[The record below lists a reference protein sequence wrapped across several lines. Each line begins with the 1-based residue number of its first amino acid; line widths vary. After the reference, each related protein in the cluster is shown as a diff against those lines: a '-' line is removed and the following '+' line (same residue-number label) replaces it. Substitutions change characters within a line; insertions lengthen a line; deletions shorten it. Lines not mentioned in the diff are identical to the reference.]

1 MADKE
6 RYMSRNKLLINSV
19 VGAEQSSGPLA
30 AKKNKLSLTDEQ
42 LDALA
47 LSFLPAMTEF
57 FESDKGNK
65 LFEEYQN
72 NKKHETRKTA

>member
-30 AKKNKLSLTDEQ
+30 AKKNKLSLTEEQ

-47 LSFLPAMTEF
+47 LSFLPAMTGF
-57 FESDKGNK
+57 FESDRGKQ
-65 LFEEYQN
+65 LFEEYLKEKQLM
-72 NKKHETRKTA
+72 EPEAA

>member
-30 AKKNKLSLTDEQ
+30 AKKNKLSLTEEQ

-47 LSFLPAMTEF
+47 LSFLPAMTDF
-57 FESDKGNK
+57 FESDRGKQ
-65 LFEEYQN
+65 LFEEYHKEKQLE
-72 NKKHETRKTA
+72 KPEAA

>member
-1 MADKE
+1 MN
-6 RYMSRNKLLINSV
+6 RNKLLIKAI
-19 VGAEQSSGPLA
+19 VGAEQSSEPLVNQ
-30 AKKNKLSLTDEQ
+30 KNKIYLTDEQ

-57 FESDKGNK
+57 FESDKGKK

-72 NKKHETRKTA
+72 NKNQFERKTA

>member
-1 MADKE
+1 MNI
-6 RYMSRNKLLINSV
+6 NKLLIKTT
-19 VGAEQSSGPLA
+19 VGAEQSSDPVA
-30 AKKNKLSLTDEQ
+30 NKKNKITLTDEQ

-47 LSFLPAMTEF
+47 LAFLPAMTEF
-57 FESDKGNK
+57 FESDKGKK